1 MLILKIKNKKI
12 LISELCIFLCLGL
25 FLLQPTTQTNKV
37 FGQEETIKDAISDIS
52 VHITEAI
59 KSYAMAIGEKYFEV
73 EHDTLDVNTSA
84 IAQATGTSEGKLI
97 DAFSYSAAQNHLKT
111 GELLFIDIIPTI
123 KNSYPEDIIQIQSGL
138 LMLKNLFNYKSSYN
152 LVEDVGFGMV
162 LSHLDNIY
170 KQQ

>member
-1 MLILKIKNKKI
+1 MLILKNKKN
-12 LISELCIFLCLGL
+12 LISGPCFVLWFGL
-25 FLLQPTTQTNKV
+25 FFFQLTTQTDKV
-37 FGQEETIKDAISDIS
+37 FGQEETSKEAIADIS

-59 KSYAMAIGEKYFEV
+59 KSYAMAVGEKYFEV
-73 EHDTLDVNTSA
+73 EHGPVDVNTSA
-84 IAQATGTSEGKLI
+84 IARATGVGEGKLI
-97 DAFSYSAAQNHLKT
+97 DTFSYSAAQNHLKT

-138 LMLKNLFNYKSSYN
+138 LMLKNLFNYKASYN